1 MDWSHLRGSG
11 LLGNREDQSQAAL
24 VGASSRGREVP
35 SQTAGGSHTLPYPPT
50 PITTPGSPSSPWPQW
65 LSPSCLYRPM
75 TSISLP
81 LMLIVCLL
89 MIDPMRPWTSSQS
102 PVPSR
107 VRAGHGVVTMLL
119 LGTSF
124 QPPIRGFL
132 PLALPSPPPPPIP
145 PPACRSAAPELGPAQ
160 QHILNPCYMRLYV

>member
-1 MDWSHLRGSG
+1 MWIGATLEEVASWGTGRT
-11 LLGNREDQSQAAL
+11 SQAAL

-132 PLALPSPPPPPIP
+132 PLALPSPPRPQSRLL
-145 PPACRSAAPELGPAQ
+145 PAGQ
-160 QHILNPCYMRLYV
+160 QRQSWVQLSNTF